1 MADPH
6 DLNSEV
12 KLLRRQNRRLKV
24 ALLLFVAVLGVSG
37 PVVAIKQSKLAE
49 EALRQREIAVDAVQR
64 AEEEVLRQR
73 IIAEEAVQRAEQ
85 AEKADGDNTVESQP

>member
-24 ALLLFVAVLGVSG
+24 ALLLFVSVLGVSG

-49 EALRQREIAVDAVQR
+49 EAHEQIERARV
-64 AEEEVLRQR
+64 AEE
-73 IIAEEAVQRAEQ
+73 RALHMLEDAREQ
-85 AEKADGDNTVESQP
+85 TESENNVEP